1 MLELYR
7 KSNSAITLKFDFSR
21 LKHMGNTNFPI
32 KGKSCYVTRTGTGFR
47 FPGAA
52 EDKPEPSSGSRELPK
67 TNRNRVPV
75 PGSCQKQTGTGFRF
89 PRAARNKPEPGSGS
103 RELPEAKPEPSSGSR
118 ETPKTYRNRVPVLL
132 LCRNRVYISSFFL
145 SPRRSALA
153 ICFSHVFS
161 VSQRRKSRSGSS
173 SCTLSH
179 ASSVS

>member
-52 EDKPEPSSGSRELPK
+52 EDKPEPGSGSRELPE

-75 PGSCQKQTGTGFRF
+75 PTSCRGQ
-89 PRAARNKPEPGSGS
+89 N
-103 RELPEAKPEPSSGSR
+103 
-118 ETPKTYRNRVPVLL
+118 RNRVPVPTS
-132 LCRNRVYISSFFL
+132 CRGQNRNRVPVPASCRRQTGTEFRFCLFAEIAFIFQAFSCLCVALPWQSVFPMSFP
-145 SPRRSALA
+145 SHSGGNHGAARVPAHCPTPRALHSML
-153 ICFSHVFS
+153 CDPL
-161 VSQRRKSRSGSS
+161 RE
-173 SCTLSH
+173 
-179 ASSVS
+179 